1 MKKKFLILPLL
12 GLLLVGCGGS
22 KDPSNPDVPST
33 QGDGTLTN
41 PYTAEEALA
50 EAKKLGQGENT
61 TTEYYVT
68 GNVVA
73 GVDTYN
79 KATPNVYNKRVS
91 FHLDAGDES
100 LLVYNAN
107 DADGNATFE
116 TSPVNVGDTVLVKG
130 LLKNYDNKGTPVYQ
144 VCYVKDVG
152 SCSLLDVNGVPT
164 GGTTGG
170 DTGGGTGGDTG
181 GDTGGTGTISG
192 GICGDN
198 ATNTGTV
205 PSNAKTLTLDFSSG
219 KISGI
224 TADSSDDPQASGTAT
239 VSNYEFNFV
248 NAIAHLSTSYIS
260 PGYLGLC
267 AKTPSAVASWSN
279 KTAIPGA
286 IKKVEFTM
294 PTGSVSANAPF
305 IIDFGTEALGATT
318 NTGGQ
323 TGGSGVTLAAYPTKD
338 CSYFAISCV
347 QGVNSKGA
355 AAWYN
360 GYISSIVITY
370 VD

>member
-1 MKKKFLILPLL
+1 MKKSFLILPLL

-22 KDPSNPDVPST
+22 KDPTTPST
-33 QGDGTLTN
+33 PGDGSLAN

-50 EAKKLGQGENT
+50 EAKKLGLRENT

-73 GVDTYN
+73 GVDTHD
-79 KATPNVYNKRVS
+79 KATPNVYKNRVS
-91 FHLDAGDES
+91 FHLEAGDES

-116 TSPVNVGDTVLVKG
+116 TSPVTVGDTVLVKG
-130 LLKNYDNKGTPVYQ
+130 LLKNYDYNGTPVYQ

-219 KISGI
+219 RISGI
-224 TADSSDDPQASGTAT
+224 DATSSSSPQASGTAT
-239 VSNYEFNFV
+239 VSGYEFNFT
-248 NAIAHLSTSYIS
+248 NAIAHLATDHAA

-267 AKTPSAVASWSN
+267 TKTPKAVASWRN

-294 PTGSVSANAPF
+294 PTGSGVSANAPF

-347 QGVNSKGA
+347 QGMSSTGKA
-355 AAWYN
+355 SWYN